1 MKSNTLSSNKS
12 NPKTTFKS
20 LERGYAGIPSLMDMG
35 LPKDLK
41 SPEQIAL
48 YNTLK
53 SPNNRLGRVFT
64 DNEAHYFAKKLSK
77 KREIVKYYEDITTKP
92 EVRAIYDKIKDKD
105 FTITT
110 SQLQTSPADR
120 KLTFKVRENDTDT
133 NYVFING
140 ELVNCSRNYNI
151 SSLDR
156 ANFDHFK
163 RTTTLYSLGEA
174 QQRGETKNFVK
185 TIIQILND
193 EKGQPNRII
202 KTYTNA
208 FDNSVNTQTF
218 YLNDYDEN
226 FDVLS
231 AVKKGAI
238 KPRYE
243 TTTHSYDKKT
253 NSITTKESY
262 NNSGITTTKTT
273 IKTPNGWQMNF
284 EIKDEKGNVLY
295 ATNKNH
301 KKLDENTSLTT
312 LNGKKFIAK
321 FNENGSVTINDRHY
335 SPYIGGYDT
344 NLLLQEFLDISFEED
359 KEFYNYTKSYLP
371 IDLIILI
378 KSFHAELQHISNPLE
393 AANSG
398 YNGGLKVPK
407 NIGIIAHELGH
418 TINTLTP
425 EGAKYLSPIE
435 DNEELMEIYK
445 EELKAFENSHS
456 QIVHDLTIAYFG
468 KTGGSNK
475 KDELSKAGLSELIA
489 ETMTIISTP
498 SLNHKAVVTRTHY
511 LMMHFPKTIA
521 LIANLIDEK
530 CASSFES
537 FSQ

>member
-1 MKSNTLSSNKS
+1 MKLCFQLLD
-12 NPKTTFKS
+12 KTYQASAFCS
-20 LERGYAGIPSLMDMG
+20 LENKHKATSPFKETNI
-35 LPKDLK
+35 PKDLK
-41 SPEQIAL
+41 LPEQIAL

-53 SPNNRLGRVFT
+53 SPNNRLGRVFS
-64 DNEAHYFAKKLSK
+64 DSEAHYFAKKLSK

-92 EVRAIYDKIKDKD
+92 EVKAIYDKIKDKD

-120 KLTFKVRENDTDT
+120 ELTFNVRENDTDT
-133 NYVFING
+133 KYVFING
-140 ELVNCSRNYNI
+140 ELVNYSRSYNI

-163 RTTTLYSLGEA
+163 RTTTLYSLGEIE
-174 QQRGETKNFVK
+174 QYGQTRNFAK

-202 KTYTNA
+202 KTHTNA
-208 FDNSVNTQTF
+208 FNNSVNTQTF
-218 YLNDYDEN
+218 YLDDYDED

-231 AVKKGAI
+231 AVKKGTI

-253 NSITTKESY
+253 NSITTKETY
-262 NNSGITTTKTT
+262 NNDGITTTKTT
-273 IKTPNGWQMNF
+273 TKAPNSWQMSL
-284 EIKDEKGNVLY
+284 EITDEKGNILY
-295 ATNKNH
+295 STNKSH
-301 KKLDENTSLTT
+301 KKLDKNTSLTT

-321 FNENGSVTINDRHY
+321 FDENGNVAINGKLY
-335 SPYIGGYDT
+335 SSYIKGYEANT
-344 NLLLQEFLDISFEED
+344 LFEEFFDISFKED
-359 KEFYNYTKSYLP
+359 KEFYNYTKAHLP

-378 KSFHAELQHISNPLE
+378 KAFHAELEYTSNPLE
-393 AANSG
+393 AANKG
-398 YNGGLKVPK
+398 YSGGLKVPK

-418 TINTLTP
+418 TINTLMPRGT
-425 EGAKYLSPIE
+425 KYLPAIE
-435 DNEELMEIYK
+435 DNKELMEIYK
-445 EELKAFENSHS
+445 EELKVFENSHS
-456 QIVHDLTIAYFG
+456 QIVHDLTISYFG

-498 SLNHKAVVTRTHY
+498 NLNHKAVVTRTHY

-530 CASSFES
+530 CASCFES
-537 FSQ
+537 FNQ

>member
-1 MKSNTLSSNKS
+1 MKSSPISSR
-12 NPKTTFKS
+12 KTYQSPAFCSLENEHKATSPFKS
-20 LERGYAGIPSLMDMG
+20 TDI
-35 LPKDLK
+35 PKDLK

-64 DNEAHYFAKKLSK
+64 DSEAYYFAKKLSK
-77 KREIVKYYEDITTKP
+77 RREIIKYYEDITTKP

-110 SQLQTSPADR
+110 SQLQTSPTDR
-120 KLTFKVRENDTDT
+120 ELTFKVKENDTYT
-133 NYVFING
+133 KYIFING
-140 ELVNCSRNYNI
+140 ELVNCSRSYNV
-151 SSLDR
+151 SSPDR
-156 ANFDHFK
+156 TNFDHFK
-163 RTTTLYSLGEA
+163 RTTTLYSLGEIV
-174 QQRGETKNFVK
+174 QYGQTRNFVK

-202 KTYTNA
+202 KTHTNA

-218 YLNDYDEN
+218 YLNDYDED

-231 AVKKGAI
+231 AVKKGTI

-253 NSITTKESY
+253 NSITTKENY

-273 IKTPNGWQMNF
+273 IKTPNGWQVSF
-284 EIKDEKGNVLY
+284 KIKDEKGNVLY
-295 ATNKNH
+295 TTNKSH
-301 KKLDENTSLTT
+301 KKLDKNTSLTT
-312 LNGKKFIAK
+312 LNGKNFIAK
-321 FNENGSVTINDRHY
+321 FDENGNVTINNQRY
-335 SPYIGGYDT
+335 GPYIQGYEL
-344 NLLLQEFLDISFEED
+344 NAVLEEFLDISFEED
-359 KEFYNYTKSYLP
+359 EEFYDYTKSHLP
-371 IDLIILI
+371 VDLIILI
-378 KSFHAELQHISNPLE
+378 KSFHAELEYANNPLE
-393 AANSG
+393 AANKG
-398 YNGGLKVPK
+398 YSGGLKVPK

-425 EGAKYLSPIE
+425 RGAKYLPPIE
-435 DNEELMEIYK
+435 DNKELMEVYK

-456 QIVHDLTIAYFG
+456 QIVHDLTISYFG

-530 CASSFES
+530 CTSCFES
-537 FSQ
+537 FNQ